1 MYAKYAEM
9 NNSVAR
15 GRLRAHTLFASAR
28 RVCTCVHSP
37 SVEFVWVRND
47 LKQPFVCG
55 AEQSKPRRHPAT
67 RPVRAVPCASA
78 RRSLRFLSDDRSPGT
93 LPERTQFTD
102 ARTRRSAERSQ
113 HAHWCTRNCRAGR
126 SQCINARA
134 WRCTAGRSHTSA
146 GRFGAE
152 RIQRVDAAERAVRTH
167 SEPHEA
173 H

>member
-78 RRSLRFLSDDRSPGT
+78 RWSLRFLSDDRSPGT
-93 LPERTQFTD
+93 MSERIQSA
-102 ARTRRSAERSQ
+102 ARTRHSPTERSQ
-113 HAHWCTRNCRAGR
+113 HA
-126 SQCINARA
+126 
-134 WRCTAGRSHTSA
+134 
-146 GRFGAE
+146 
-152 RIQRVDAAERAVRTH
+152 D
-167 SEPHEA
+167 
-173 H
+173 